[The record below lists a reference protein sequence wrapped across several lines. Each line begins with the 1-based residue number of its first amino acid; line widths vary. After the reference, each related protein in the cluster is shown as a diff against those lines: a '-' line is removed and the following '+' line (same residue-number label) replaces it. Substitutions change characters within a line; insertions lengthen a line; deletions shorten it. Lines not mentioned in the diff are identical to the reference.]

1 MLFYP
6 QSSGSLKEKL
16 ARGDNDDDDVGYC
29 ILQLIHRKDGI
40 TNLEF
45 ITLVAKNREEA
56 NVSCLFVCM

>member
-16 ARGDNDDDDVGYC
+16 IRGDNDDDDVGNC
-29 ILQLIHRKDGI
+29 ILQLVHRKDGI

-45 ITLVAKNREEA
+45 ITLVAKSWKEA
-56 NVSCLFVCM
+56 NVSSLSVCV